1 MSQCRPNGSAPV
13 WSATRKWRSVG
24 LEFPDYLEVI
34 LGSARK
40 VGFSVS
46 SPGTSTWRLAVA
58 QNPVPRN
65 NAAEAISA
73 SKCVPSTGQ
82 KYALRVNPS
91 SGNLHPTEFHFF
103 TRGLKGNPD
112 GLYHYDP
119 SRHMAEQ
126 RGRGCFEM
134 DLLGGAAP
142 IVFVLTSIVWREAWK
157 YGERAYRY
165 CLHD

>member
-1 MSQCRPNGSAPV
+1 MSPNI
-13 WSATRKWRSVG
+13 
-24 LEFPDYLEVI
+24 PD
-34 LGSARK
+34 
-40 VGFSVS
+40 
-46 SPGTSTWRLAVA
+46 
-58 QNPVPRN
+58 

-119 SRHMAEQ
+119 SGTWRSNAGAVVLRWTCSAVQ
-126 RGRGCFEM
+126 RQLCSF
-134 DLLGGAAP
+134 
-142 IVFVLTSIVWREAWK
+142 
-157 YGERAYRY
+157 
-165 CLHD
+165 